1 MRVLHYVDENRLS
14 WAQAWIQLLDALRK
28 KGIENFVLCRP
39 GGTLQEMLLQN
50 GFTVF
55 TYKPALSWAPPLCAC
70 IKDVIKAVNP
80 AVIHTRLSQAALL
93 GGYWGKRLNIPVLC
107 TVDKYPK
114 AKYYRY
120 ATHLAA
126 CSNDVARHVISRGFD
141 GRKVT
146 VVSNPID
153 VFRYERPK
161 DYVPEARKSKGIP
174 KDLPVIL
181 VAGRFVDWKGF
192 DVLIKACA
200 RLASIFDFRLWL
212 AGDGPMRG
220 TLEDL
225 ATGLGIKNLL
235 TFWGFLEDIRP
246 LMWEADLFV
255 LPSKSPEPFGIVALE
270 AMACGLPV
278 IATNAG
284 GVLDFV
290 DKTCGWLVRPN
301 DPDDLAAA
309 IKKVLIC
316 DEIRRTKAIAAKEKT
331 LNFDVSKIAE
341 QYVAL
346 YYKLGL

>member
-14 WAQAWIQLLDALRK
+14 WAQAWIQLLEALRQ

-39 GGTLQEMLLQN
+39 GGTLHEMLAQK

-55 TYKPALSWAPPLCAC
+55 TCKPAIPWAPPLCAC
-70 IKDVIKAVNP
+70 IKDVIKAVKP
-80 AVIHTRLSQAALL
+80 DVIHTRLSQAALL
-93 GGYWGKRLNIPVLC
+93 GGYWGKRLGVPVLC

-114 AKYYRY
+114 AKYYKY
-120 ATHLAA
+120 AAHLAA
-126 CSNDVARHVISRGFD
+126 CSNDVARHMISQGFD
-141 GRKVT
+141 GKKVT

-153 VFRYERPK
+153 VSRYEKPK
-161 DYVPEARKSKGIP
+161 SYVPQMRKSKSIP
-174 KDLPVIL
+174 QDIPVIL
-181 VAGRFVDWKGF
+181 AAGRFVDWKGF

-200 RLASIFDFRLWL
+200 KLEGVDFRLWL
-212 AGDGPMRG
+212 AGDGPQRKS
-220 TLEDL
+220 LENL
-225 ATGLGIKNLL
+225 AAGLDMTSHI
-235 TFWGFLEDIRP
+235 TFWGFLDDIRP
-246 LMWEADLFV
+246 LMWESDLFV
-255 LPSKSPEPFGIVALE
+255 LPSKTPEPFGIVALE

-290 DKTCGWLVRPN
+290 DETCGWLVRPN

-309 IKKVLIC
+309 IKKALIC
-316 DEIRRTKAIAAKEKT
+316 DEIRRTKAIAAKEKA
-331 LNFDVSKIAE
+331 LKFDVSKIAE